1 MALRNRLTGSDKNRQ
16 QRLPWSQI
24 PKNIV
29 FEIALG
35 VSSRGI
41 REIYQ
46 VKSAFLCVFFGGYF
60 DGATD
65 YTDQAILTRSV
76 PEDAVC
82 SKEVPFG
89 YQKD

>member
-1 MALRNRLTGSDKNRQ
+1 MAHRNRLTGSDKNRQ

-24 PKNIV
+24 PKKI
-29 FEIALG
+29 FFLEIALG

-46 VKSAFLCVFFGGYF
+46 VKRAFFFGGGFF